1 MENPWVIRTSYCSE
15 EEGFPHLLRSCAL
28 RLGIRKKP
36 EYVWKEYREN
46 GMEKCS
52 MAVYLGESRN
62 YPNHPPFQI
71 TFIGHRFPD
80 TCQSVAR
87 KALKQLCQNY
97 SREIFETPLRYFPP
111 SNKNTPTWKKR
122 LQALSGGDP
131 IEDDPTIVYMAGY
144 LHTLDNH
151 YDELSSHCTHL
162 NSRVESLEQQVKELT
177 QEKVSLQESLSIAEG
192 EEANTRE
199 AYRTLKIDFD
209 KKLKALAPKK
219 KIQKKTTNQGCQ
231 TEKKKKKAPLALPP
245 PRIDDWSDEE
255 DVSLASLD
263 DLLKAFGDT
272 LDKELASTSKNA
284 LV

>member
-1 MENPWVIRTSYCSE
+1 
-15 EEGFPHLLRSCAL
+15 
-28 RLGIRKKP
+28 
-36 EYVWKEYREN
+36 
-46 GMEKCS
+46 
-52 MAVYLGESRN
+52 
-62 YPNHPPFQI
+62 
-71 TFIGHRFPD
+71 
-80 TCQSVAR
+80 
-87 KALKQLCQNY
+87 
-97 SREIFETPLRYFPP
+97 
-111 SNKNTPTWKKR
+111 
-122 LQALSGGDP
+122 
-131 IEDDPTIVYMAGY
+131 MAGY

-162 NSRVESLEQQVKELT
+162 NSRVESLEQQVKELK
-177 QEKVSLQESLSIAEG
+177 QEKASLQESLSIVEG